1 MRILSFL
8 LGMGLLGSLFGIDL
22 RHYPGIPVNHNVC
35 DDKVLLNAKHWK
47 ASPGFSIASDCDG

>member
-35 DDKVLLNAKHWK
+35 ET
-47 ASPGFSIASDCDG
+47 